1 MLIPNMDRMR
11 ETLAEQFPRMSRLGM
26 AAAFLAL
33 SATAFAGQS
42 PSASRPDTTLPAE
55 KHEVGMKQ
63 HFVFLFRRG
72 SRTLSPEEH
81 GQLSLEIRAWAKQWI
96 QEGYSLDPR
105 ALSQESFWITPD
117 NAGNDERP
125 ITNLLFLTAK
135 DFDDAVRIAKS
146 HPGARYGTEI
156 EVRAWAPPNLT
167 VTTAR

>member
-42 PSASRPDTTLPAE
+42 PSASRPNTTLPAE
-55 KHEVGMKQ
+55 KQGVAMKQ
-63 HFVFLFRRG
+63 FVLIFRQG
-72 SRTLSPEEH
+72 SKKLSPEERSK
-81 GQLSLEIRAWAKQWI
+81 LSLEIRAWAKQWI
-96 QEGYSLDPR
+96 QEGYSFDPR

-117 NAGNDERP
+117 NAGNGERP
-125 ITNLLFLTAK
+125 VTNLLFLTAK
-135 DFDDAVRIAKS
+135 DFDDAVRIAKT

-156 EVRAWAPPNLT
+156 EIRAWAPPNQT
-167 VTTAR
+167 VTQAR

>member
-1 MLIPNMDRMR
+1 MLIPNMDRVR

-26 AAAFLAL
+26 AAVFLAL

-55 KHEVGMKQ
+55 NHEVAMGQ
-63 HFVFLFRRG
+63 FVLLFRPG
-72 SRTLSPEEH
+72 SRKLSLEEH
-81 GQLSLEIRAWAKQWI
+81 SQLSLETRAWAKQWI

-117 NAGNDERP
+117 NAGNDARP
-125 ITNLLFLTAK
+125 VTNLLFLTAK
-135 DFDDAVRIAKS
+135 DFDDAVRIAKT

-167 VTTAR
+167 VTPAR

>member
-1 MLIPNMDRMR
+1 
-11 ETLAEQFPRMSRLGM
+11 
-26 AAAFLAL
+26 
-33 SATAFAGQS
+33 
-42 PSASRPDTTLPAE
+42 
-55 KHEVGMKQ
+55 MKQ

>member
-1 MLIPNMDRMR
+1 MLLHTMDRMR
-11 ETLAEQFPRMSRLGM
+11 ETLPEQFPRMSRLGM
-26 AAAFLAL
+26 AAFLAL

-42 PSASRPDTTLPAE
+42 PSVSRPDTTLPAE

-63 HFVFLFRRG
+63 QFVLLFRSG
-72 SRTLSPEEH
+72 SRKLSPEEH
-81 GQLSLEIRAWAKQWI
+81 SQLSLEIRAWAKQWI
-96 QEGYSLDPR
+96 EEGYSLDPR

-117 NAGNDERP
+117 NAGNGERP
-125 ITNLLFLTAK
+125 VTNLLFLTAK
-135 DFDDAVRIAKS
+135 DFDDAVRIAKT

>member
-1 MLIPNMDRMR
+1 MLIPSMDRMR

-42 PSASRPDTTLPAE
+42 ISASRPDTTLPAE
-55 KHEVGMKQ
+55 KHGVAMGQ
-63 HFVFLFRRG
+63 FVLLFRPG
-72 SRTLSPEEH
+72 SRKLSPEEH
-81 GQLSLEIRAWAKQWI
+81 SQLSLEIRAWAKQWT
-96 QEGYSLDPR
+96 QEGHSFDPR
-105 ALSQESFWITPD
+105 TLSQESFWITPD
-117 NAGNDERP
+117 NAGKGERP
-125 ITNLLFLTAK
+125 VTNLLFLTAK
-135 DFDDAVRIAKS
+135 DFDDAVRIAKT